1 MGSFQKE
8 AAVGITIKQ
17 AYEQGSLRL
26 VFTCARP
33 DVRPGGALCG
43 QVGKI
48 DIEIALASWGG
59 ERRLDQIRARCSRCG
74 SAAFVSVHGEPPGR
88 TGKRGRR

>member
-1 MGSFQKE
+1 MGSQE
-8 AAVGITIKQ
+8 DATMGTITIKQ

-26 VFTCARP
+26 VFSCSRP

-43 QVGKI
+43 QIGKI
-48 DIEIALASWGG
+48 DIELALASWGG

-74 SAAFVSVHGEPPGR
+74 SRDFVSVHGEPPGR
-88 TGKRGRR
+88 TGKRGPR